1 MLKCGDEEPRELG
14 KQGSDKGVNEKQLLK
29 RYGGC
34 TDTEQGCT
42 DTEQGQGEK

>member
-14 KQGSDKGVNEKQLLK
+14 KQGNDKGVNEKQLLK
-29 RYGGC
+29 QYGGC
-34 TDTEQGCT
+34 P